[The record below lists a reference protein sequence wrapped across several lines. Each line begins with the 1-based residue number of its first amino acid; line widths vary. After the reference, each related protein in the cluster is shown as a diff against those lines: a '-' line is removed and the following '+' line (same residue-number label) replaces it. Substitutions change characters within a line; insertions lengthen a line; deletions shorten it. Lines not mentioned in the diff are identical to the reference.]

1 MPAAISSTEKA
12 PAHWIFVDT
21 FLKVGE
27 TLKYLKDFAR
37 TFRAPYRMTIE
48 RFEKRT
54 LGESLKFVEFGVAFS
69 ALFAFSNS
77 IVIEGRSVISSMLNL
92 LILLILWSI
101 FLLAFYFIVKF
112 SAKSKNR
119 SYSEFLEMNSWILGF
134 TIPLSYLLLWGHF
147 TVNYS
152 HIKIALKLAFSL
164 SFLAYNIFLIVY
176 IIRTWR
182 YFWGLSVIGVLWR
195 FFLATGITI
204 GLNFGLVSALNTISG
219 GKISYNTFFE
229 SKTEQYLAEV
239 WAERSK
245 VPVFIEK
252 AALRSITER
261 VSASGKVAPEEE
273 TKIAS
278 KVVGTIEVLYVKE
291 GDLVEKGQK
300 LLKIGPDMI
309 HAPSSGIVYGLNVQ
323 VGERVV
329 GTDLMDG
336 TELMHLY
343 DENNIG
349 VHVEVG
355 EGDIG
360 RIAIGNDADIEL
372 DAYRDIKFKG
382 RVIRVL
388 SSKSIA
394 SILTSPN
401 MDQSPVFEVWIGFDK
416 TSSGDL
422 EYRRLEPGMPA
433 SVEIVTLAIHNAL
446 CVPIISVTSREPEMN
461 DQVFVVSADSV
472 LLRPVET
479 GIQDY
484 DYIQILSGLEVGEE
498 VVTGPYDAISRRL
511 TNRSK
516 IKIED

>member
-1 MPAAISSTEKA
+1 MLTEKA

-21 FLKVGE
+21 FLKIGE

-229 SKTEQYLAEV
+229 SKTKQYLAEV
-239 WAERSK
+239 WAERLK
-245 VPVFIEK
+245 VPVSIK
-252 AALRSITER
+252 KVALRSITER
-261 VSASGKVAPEEE
+261 VSASGKVAPVEE

-278 KVVGTIEVLYVKE
+278 KVMGTIMELYVKE

-309 HAPSSGIVYGLNVQ
+309 HAPSSGIVYSLNVQ
-323 VGERVV
+323 VGQRVV

-360 RIAIGNDADIEL
+360 RIAIGNEVDIEL
-372 DAYRDIKFKG
+372 DAYRDRKFKG
-382 RVIRVL
+382 QVTRV
-388 SSKSIA
+388 SSQGIQRFIDGDA
-394 SILTSPN
+394 S
-401 MDQSPVFEVWIGFDK
+401 VFEVWVGLDK
-416 TSSGDL
+416 TSLGDL

-446 CVPIISVTSREPEMN
+446 GVPIISVTSRERN
-461 DQVFVVSADSV
+461 D
-472 LLRPVET
+472 
-479 GIQDY
+479 
-484 DYIQILSGLEVGEE
+484 
-498 VVTGPYDAISRRL
+498 
-511 TNRSK
+511 
-516 IKIED
+516 